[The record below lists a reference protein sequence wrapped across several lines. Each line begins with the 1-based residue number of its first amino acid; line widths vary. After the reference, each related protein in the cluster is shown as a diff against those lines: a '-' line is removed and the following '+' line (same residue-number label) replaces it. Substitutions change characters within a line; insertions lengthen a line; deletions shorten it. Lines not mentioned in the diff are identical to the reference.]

1 MNLLDD
7 LGRYKDF
14 EFIYPDI
21 MIDAELE
28 LELEEARPSKPEK
41 GFVPE
46 YRFSMVNT
54 KTGAVMGNI
63 SLRVGLTEKL
73 KELGGHIG
81 YEVEEQYRGNN
92 YAARSCRLLYP
103 LFRKLE
109 INPAVITCAL
119 DNLPSVRTIE
129 SLGGTLIATKSVEIE
144 PSIFRSTN
152 IYYLFV

>member
-1 MNLLDD
+1 
-7 LGRYKDF
+7 
-14 EFIYPDI
+14 

-28 LELEEARPSKPEK
+28 LELEEARPYKPEK

-73 KELGGHIG
+73 KEFGGHIG

-92 YAARSCRLLYP
+92 YAARSCRLLFP
-103 LFRKLE
+103 LIRKLG
-109 INPAVITCAL
+109 IKPIVITCAP

-129 SLGGTLIATKSVEIE
+129 SLGGILISTQKVEIE
-144 PSIFRSTN
+144 PGTNRPTN
-152 IYYLFV
+152 IYHLFF